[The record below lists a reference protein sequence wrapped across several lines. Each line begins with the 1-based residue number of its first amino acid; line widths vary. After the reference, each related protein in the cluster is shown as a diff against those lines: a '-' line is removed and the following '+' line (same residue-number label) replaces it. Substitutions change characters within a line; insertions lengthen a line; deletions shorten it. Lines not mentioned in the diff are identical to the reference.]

1 MNVKN
6 DREFFQEQLF
16 EAKAA
21 LFAASS
27 LKQVRFLQNKI
38 KYLEQ
43 RMSEVGK

>member
-1 MNVKN
+1 MDMKN
-6 DREFFQEQLF
+6 DREFFEEQLF
-16 EAKAA
+16 ETKAA

-43 RMSEVGK
+43 KVSEIGK